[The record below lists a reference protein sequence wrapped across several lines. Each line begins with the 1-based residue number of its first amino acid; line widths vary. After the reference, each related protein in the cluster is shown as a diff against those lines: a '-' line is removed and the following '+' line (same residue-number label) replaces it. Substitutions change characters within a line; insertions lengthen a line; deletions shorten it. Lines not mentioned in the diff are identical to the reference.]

1 MYLNQPMAM
10 TRTLPVLCVLLL
22 SAGPVVAQT
31 HRDVLHGPRPSPL
44 FALGTAPAPPAMDPS
59 TKVIPQTQWKLGLIV
74 GGIFGGLALGYAG
87 YELCHGDQEVQE
99 SCFAPAV
106 GGMAIGAVIGGG
118 VGALIGGQFKKREQ
132 TDSLATGH

>member
-1 MYLNQPMAM
+1 MYLNHPVAM

-22 SAGPVVAQT
+22 SAGPVVGQT
-31 HRDVLHGPRPSPL
+31 HRDLLRGPTPSQL
-44 FALGTAPAPPAMDPS
+44 FAFGTAPAPAAQDPS
-59 TKVIPQTQWKLGLIV
+59 TKVIPQTQWKLGLLV
-74 GGIFGGLALGYAG
+74 GRIFGGLALGYVG
-87 YELCHGDQEVQE
+87 YGLCHDGESQE

-118 VGALIGGQFKKREQ
+118 VGALIGGQFKKRDQ